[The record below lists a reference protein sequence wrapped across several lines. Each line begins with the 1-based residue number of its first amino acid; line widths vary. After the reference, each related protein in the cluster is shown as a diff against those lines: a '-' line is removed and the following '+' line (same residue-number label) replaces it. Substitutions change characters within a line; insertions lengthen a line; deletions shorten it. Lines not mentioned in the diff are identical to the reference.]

1 LENMSDTP
9 ADSLDP
15 VRHALLDA
23 ALVHIPFDGWSAISL
38 GKAARDT
45 GVDQGTADMAFP
57 GGGRDMLDLF
67 ARDADARMLAA
78 LEAQDI
84 AGMKLRER
92 IRAAVKARLEAVAEH
107 REAERRALSFVA
119 MPHNGALGPRL
130 LYRTVGLMWRAAGD
144 ASTDFAFY
152 TKRVTLAGVY
162 AATLLYWI
170 ADSSEDNA
178 DTWAFLDRRIA
189 NVMDVEKAKARVR
202 RTLDEAPSVT
212 SFLSRLRYPGET
224 RMKP

>member
-1 LENMSDTP
+1 MSDTP

-15 VRHALLDA
+15 VRRALLEA

-38 GKAARDT
+38 GKAARDV
-45 GVDQGTADMAFP
+45 GVDRGTADMAFP
-57 GGGRDMLDLF
+57 GGGRDMLDFF
-67 ARDADARMLAA
+67 AGDADARMLAA
-78 LEAQDI
+78 LAAQDI

-92 IRAAVKARLEAVAEH
+92 IRAAVKARLEAVAGH
-107 REAERRALSFVA
+107 KEAERRALSFVA
-119 MPHNGALGPRL
+119 MPHNGLLGPRL
-130 LYRTVGLMWRAAGD
+130 LYRTVDLMWRAAGD
-144 ASTDFAFY
+144 TSTDFAFY
-152 TKRVTLAGVY
+152 TKRTTLAGVH

-202 RTLDEAPSVT
+202 ARLDEAPSVT
-212 SFLSRLRYPGET
+212 SLLSRLRYPGET